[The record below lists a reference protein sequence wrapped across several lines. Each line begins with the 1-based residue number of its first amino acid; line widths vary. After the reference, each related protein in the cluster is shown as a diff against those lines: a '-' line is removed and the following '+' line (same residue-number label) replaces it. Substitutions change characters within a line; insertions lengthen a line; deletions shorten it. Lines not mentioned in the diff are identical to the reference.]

1 MCQQSLCWAQWT
13 RSGTPGNTEIF
24 QRTRDGFNWA
34 TDFQVAPKK
43 TRLQRSII
51 LVGPVCDRGNIIV
64 FWSIGG
70 AIVNKGSGHW
80 MEFRACWRRLH
91 AGSPHSSA
99 KKTLG
104 TRGTKMLM
112 GFKQD
117 SAGDDE
123 QELTHL
129 PFRSCCQ
136 HCVCEKM
143 QEKTHVR
150 WLDGCWI
157 GYNTRTGTNQNF
169 RNEENGKRICITK
182 KMVTEFGATLR
193 CRGCLEIGQP
203 HTEEC
208 RARAT
213 TMMEQDPAYGKR
225 LGTEC
230 DKER

>member
-1 MCQQSLCWAQWT
+1 MEL
-13 RSGTPGNTEIF
+13 RSATGHFTTTGTTEIF

-43 TRLQRSII
+43 TGLQRSII
-51 LVGPVCDRGNIIV
+51 SVGPVCDRGSIIV

-91 AGSPHSSA
+91 AESPHSSA

-123 QELTHL
+123 ALRAKPANGPVL
-129 PFRSCCQ
+129 PCESQ
-136 HCVCEKM
+136 PDEAAAVNTVC
-143 QEKTHVR
+143 
-150 WLDGCWI
+150 
-157 GYNTRTGTNQNF
+157 
-169 RNEENGKRICITK
+169 
-182 KMVTEFGATLR
+182 A
-193 CRGCLEIGQP
+193 
-203 HTEEC
+203 
-208 RARAT
+208 
-213 TMMEQDPAYGKR
+213 
-225 LGTEC
+225 
-230 DKER
+230 